1 MSNVEIVCGSK
12 WLAASNLVLE
22 VTCVREA
29 YICYDILGMNCSG
42 SAEKEFFLKQCKPV
56 DDDLINLLEKELN
69 IEFK

>member
-1 MSNVEIVCGSK
+1 MNKEEVVCGSK

-42 SAEKEFFLKQCKPV
+42 SAETEFFLKQCKPV
-56 DDDLINLLEKELN
+56 DDDFIRLLEKDLN
-69 IEFK
+69 IDFK